1 MVEAGFR
8 TFIPYADLAAA
19 YALDGRMDEAKSP
32 LAEARRLNPNLT
44 MKWKIAHSPNLPK
57 QFEGLRKAGLPEE

>member
-1 MVEAGFR
+1 
-8 TFIPYADLAAA
+8 
-19 YALDGRMDEAKSP
+19 MDEAKPP

-44 MKWKIAHSPNLPK
+44 VKWKIAHSPNLPK